1 MAARVSGDR
10 AAAIVV
16 EKWRAEKTP
25 KEIAAHLESIGVK
38 ATPEIIMKCVRA
50 YVDRMDE
57 ARFLGKG
64 KR

>member
-1 MAARVSGDR
+1 MPSRVNGDR

-16 EKWRAEKTP
+16 EKWRAEMTP
-25 KEIAAHLESIGVK
+25 KQIAEHLEKIGIRT
-38 ATPEIIMKCVRA
+38 TPQIIMKCVRA

-64 KR
+64 RK